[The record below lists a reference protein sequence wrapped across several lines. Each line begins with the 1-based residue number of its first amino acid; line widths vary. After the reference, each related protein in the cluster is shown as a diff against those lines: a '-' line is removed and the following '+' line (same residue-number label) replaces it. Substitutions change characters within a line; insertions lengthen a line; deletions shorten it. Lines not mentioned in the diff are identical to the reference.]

1 MNKLAVKKF
10 NREWSMAEILN
21 LRTRFEEI
29 TDNFTMIEHGSHIH
43 ILKWFK
49 NEGYKSN
56 SLRDG
61 YEEALF
67 IADKILGE
75 VNGPEEITKRFK
87 VQ

>member
-1 MNKLAVKKF
+1 MNKSVVKIEY
-10 NREWSMAEILN
+10 NGWSMAEILN

-29 TDNFTMIEHGSHIH
+29 TENFTMPEAGSHIH

-61 YEEALF
+61 YDEALF
-67 IADKILGE
+67 IANKILG
-75 VNGPEEITKRFK
+75 VINGSEKITKRIS
-87 VQ
+87 V